1 MDIVR
6 TYLPMLLLLAGVG
19 NFLRSML
26 AYGFGR
32 NAPDADGYPGA
43 SGPEQSRTFK
53 LTAIYFTV
61 LAIATK
67 MLI

>member
-1 MDIVR
+1 MNIVR
-6 TYLPMLLLLAGVG
+6 AYLPIVLLLIGLG
-19 NFLRSML
+19 NFVRSML
-26 AYGFGR
+26 AYGYGQ
-32 NAPDADGYPGA
+32 DTSSEMPGP

-67 MLI
+67 MLA